1 MMTMSN
7 HRYLRY
13 IYQLHL
19 KNEIVRQ
26 IDLALALGF
35 ARSSVS
41 IAVKQLKELDLI
53 IVDGKNICLTKQG
66 ELLARKSLVIYQK
79 VYQYLLS
86 CGIDNYKATNYADKL
101 ESNFDEQFINVLI
114 ENKTKHIA

>member
-1 MMTMSN
+1 MTTMCS

-13 IYQLHL
+13 IYHLHL

-41 IAVKQLKELDLI
+41 IAIKQLKEQGLI
-53 IVDGKNICLTKQG
+53 TLQDKNICLSKQG
-66 ELLARKSLVIYQK
+66 ELLAKKSLVIYQK

-86 CGIDNYKATNYADKL
+86 CGIDDYRAINYADKL
-101 ESNFDEQFINVLI
+101 ESNFDEQFINMLI
-114 ENKTKHIA
+114 KNKTKHIA